1 MFAPSMIGV
10 ALPAHASQFGCK
22 VMLCLANP
30 AWNGGPKSLSDCVE
44 PINQLYHD
52 LSRGRPYPRCDL
64 ADGNDGLSYA
74 CQVFYAYDPRLA
86 PVRPAASGSYGAR
99 ERKAGG
105 NDSGNERR
113 TRRNEQRFEG
123 REQCC
128 VNFAVAFQGSF
139 IFIGLRYKHARSASR
154 RIIGPQ
160 QRMVLGRITS
170 LTSEYLLS
178 ARESPRIN
186 ETA

>member
-64 ADGNDGLSYA
+64 ADGNDGSSYA

-86 PVRPAASGSYGAR
+86 PVRPAASGSYVAR

-105 NDSGNERR
+105 NDSGKAALSPMPSR
-113 TRRNEQRFEG
+113 TGKR
-123 REQCC
+123 
-128 VNFAVAFQGSF
+128 
-139 IFIGLRYKHARSASR
+139 ARSASR

-160 QRMVLGRITS
+160 QRMVLGRITT